1 MQNAM
6 KNYFSLTLLA
16 LAGMFTNQACDK
28 NTDAELTCKSIT
40 VNKPFTAKIGE
51 EWCIPATG
59 WSITFGPTIED
70 SRCNVPEIDCVWAG
84 RFVMAA
90 TIDNGEITQ
99 DTFFAVN
106 NWRDTLYSGSY
117 TIILDKV
124 KPEIR
129 SSTELL
135 DPSAYSF
142 DMIVR

>member
-16 LAGMFTNQACDK
+16 LAGMLTNQGCDK
-28 NTDAELTCKSIT
+28 KSDPELTCEPIT
-40 VNKPFTAKIGE
+40 LNKPFTAKVGE
-51 EWCIPATG
+51 EWCIPG
-59 WSITFGPTIED
+59 SDWSIKFGPVIED
-70 SRCNVPEIDCVWAG
+70 SRCNVPEIDCIWAG
-84 RFVMAA
+84 RFVIAA

-106 NWRDTLYSGSY
+106 NWRDTLYNGPH

-124 KPEIR
+124 NPEIR
-129 SSTELL
+129 SSTEVL